1 MRETITK
8 IKNKGMKI
16 LEKQLKEIQKVDS
29 ILEWTQAKCINQVH
43 KGTGAIGVYKIIHR
57 PSNKVMSIGQ
67 GNIGA
72 RKARHLGVF
81 RNDGQTLI
89 SKNGKPS
96 GSVTGQKM
104 YQFDSNENN
113 WDFSLLAVGS
123 KFLSCFIEEDLQAKL
138 RPAFNADHMGGK

>member
-8 IKNKGMKI
+8 QINKGMKI
-16 LEKQLKEIQKVDS
+16 LEKQMKEIQKVDS
-29 ILEWTQAKCINQVH
+29 VLEWTKAKCINQVH

-104 YQFDSNENN
+104 FEFDSNENN

>member
-1 MRETITK
+1 MRENITK
-8 IKNKGMKI
+8 TYLRAVKQVTKQMQEIK
-16 LEKQLKEIQKVDS
+16 KVPRN
-29 ILEWTQAKCINQVH
+29 LMWTNAKCINQVH

-104 YQFDSNENN
+104 FEFDSNENN

>member
-1 MRETITK
+1 MRENITK
-8 IKNKGMKI
+8 QTNKAMQIIK
-16 LEKQLKEIQKVDS
+16 KQMKEIQTVPS
-29 ILEWTQAKCINQVH
+29 ILEWTKAKCINQVH

-81 RNDGQTLI
+81 RNGGQTLI

>member
-8 IKNKGMKI
+8 IKNKVI
-16 LEKQLKEIQKVDS
+16 QNLEKQMKEIQKVNS
-29 ILEWTQAKCINQVH
+29 NLEWTQAKRINQVH

-72 RKARHLGVF
+72 RKSRHLGVF

>member
-8 IKNKGMKI
+8 LKNKVLKD
-16 LEKQLKEIQKVDS
+16 LAKQMQEVRMVSPKLK
-29 ILEWTQAKCINQVH
+29 WTQPKPRNQAH
-43 KGTGAIGVYKIIHR
+43 KGTGSIGVYKIIHR

-81 RNDGQTLI
+81 RNNGQTLI

-104 YQFDSNENN
+104 YEFDSNEDN

-123 KFLSCFIEEDLQAKL
+123 KLLSCFIEESEQERLQ
-138 RPAFNADHMGGK
+138 PAFNASHMGGK